1 MMIATDGA
9 CKRLGKPDCTSTG
22 VAWIKT
28 DDGRMLFKA
37 YFEEESTSQ
46 RGEIHGLLEAL
57 EFARDNRMDPE
68 EDVIIITDSEY
79 LLNTVGLDWCF
90 KWKNAGWITGSGDRA
105 KNQDLWEKACELI
118 EQIGKA
124 YIYMQWTKGHLVD
137 YTPGNTKAA
146 MLQDPSGVELYT
158 RIATLA
164 MRPSERARIVKD
176 FNDNRIRHDKDA
188 VPDQVA
194 IEWVV
199 ANVTADVLA
208 AYVETVWDAAY
219 LAKLPKQYNI

>member
-1 MMIATDGA
+1 
-9 CKRLGKPDCTSTG
+9 
-22 VAWIKT
+22 
-28 DDGRMLFKA
+28 
-37 YFEEESTSQ
+37 
-46 RGEIHGLLEAL
+46 
-57 EFARDNRMDPE
+57 
-68 EDVIIITDSEY
+68 
-79 LLNTVGLDWCF
+79 
-90 KWKNAGWITGSGDRA
+90 
-105 KNQDLWEKACELI
+105 
-118 EQIGKA
+118 
-124 YIYMQWTKGHLVD
+124 
-137 YTPGNTKAA
+137 
-146 MLQDPSGVELYT
+146 VELYT